1 MRNKGGGRAKKGKER
16 RERGGKKKKGKSK
29 RATITIRIPKTAP
42 FYPASHSSS
51 SLDALTLRYLVLSIV
66 VTIGIKEYSEPGE
79 VVTPTKH
86 RS

>member
-51 SLDALTLRYLVLSIV
+51 SLDALTLPRALHCGYCRYQ
-66 VTIGIKEYSEPGE
+66 GI
-79 VVTPTKH
+79 H
-86 RS
+86 RAQ